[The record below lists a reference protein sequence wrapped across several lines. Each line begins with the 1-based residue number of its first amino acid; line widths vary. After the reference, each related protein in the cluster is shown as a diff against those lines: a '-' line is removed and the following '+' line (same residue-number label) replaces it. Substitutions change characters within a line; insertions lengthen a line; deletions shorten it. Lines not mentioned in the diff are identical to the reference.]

1 VRKIT
6 KNETMS
12 YEIQIFK
19 GGKAFFFAKQQ
30 IAGDCLSPGSN
41 ISKLQRTQLHMFFK
55 EIVEMRYLGKT

>member
-1 VRKIT
+1 
-6 KNETMS
+6 MS

-55 EIVEMRYLGKT
+55 EIIEMRYFSKT